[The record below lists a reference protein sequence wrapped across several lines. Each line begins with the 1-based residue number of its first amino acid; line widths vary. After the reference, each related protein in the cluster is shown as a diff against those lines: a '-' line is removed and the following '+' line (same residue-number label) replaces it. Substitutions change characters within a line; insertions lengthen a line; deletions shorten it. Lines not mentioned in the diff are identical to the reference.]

1 MMSNVNDYDL
11 NPNLEYNTS
20 VDNYSSTIKIVQFH
34 TKPKHSTETTNLLV
48 KLITYLHI
56 LSKMLV
62 WLVYSSTYS
71 TYAVG
76 LAKLK
81 NSVFDLLLK
90 TKITSCKPV
99 SYPGMISTV

>member
-48 KLITYLHI
+48 KLITY
-56 LSKMLV
+56 
-62 WLVYSSTYS
+62 
-71 TYAVG
+71 AVG